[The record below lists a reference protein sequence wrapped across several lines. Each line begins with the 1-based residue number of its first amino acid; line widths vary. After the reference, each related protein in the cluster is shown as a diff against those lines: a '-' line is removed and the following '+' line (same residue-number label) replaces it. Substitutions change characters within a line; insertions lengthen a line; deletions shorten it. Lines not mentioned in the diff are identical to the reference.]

1 MLISQIIRGW
11 KNFEQEVLSAKH
23 SDKNIEILVAKSVE
37 MEYWKSHV
45 YEKIE
50 NKERMAISVRW
61 VVTQK

>member
-23 SDKNIEILVAKSVE
+23 SGKNIEILVAKSVE

-45 YEKIE
+45 HEKIE
-50 NKERMAISVRW
+50 NKERMTDNIR
-61 VVTQK
+61 